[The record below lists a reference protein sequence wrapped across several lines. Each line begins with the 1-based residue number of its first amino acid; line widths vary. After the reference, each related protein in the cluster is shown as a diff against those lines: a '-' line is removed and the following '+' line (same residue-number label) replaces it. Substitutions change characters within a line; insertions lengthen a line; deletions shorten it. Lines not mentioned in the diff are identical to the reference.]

1 MDLTGRTDFV
11 ETWLREMP
19 TGLGSF
25 ETYDQLNYTIKD
37 RIKNGSKPIVV
48 NDADT
53 KKIVGSH
60 VAYYWVEGGDE
71 ILLGVELQIRPQGLV
86 VSLTGKHPAWRG
98 KPPFA
103 SDLYNLI
110 LKDNNK
116 SLRLISDNSLSD
128 EGYAIWQRLLKK
140 GHKISVYDKE
150 NPGRSFVTL
159 DSLEDMAKYFAH
171 DDTDFKRYQYVL
183 SEPGEML
190 GETRSFFHIRRHRE
204 LVPGLL

>member
-1 MDLTGRTDFV
+1 MDLTGRTDFI
-11 ETWLREMP
+11 ETWLSEMP
-19 TGLGSF
+19 TGLGNF
-25 ETYDQLNYTIKD
+25 DTYEQIVWTIKD
-37 RIKNGSKPIVV
+37 RMKYSKPEIV
-48 NDADT
+48 DANT

-60 VAYYWVEGGDE
+60 VAYYWIEGRDE
-71 ILLGVELQIRPQGLV
+71 ILLGVELQIKPQGLV
-86 VSLTGKHPAWRG
+86 ISLTGKHPAWKG

-110 LKDNNK
+110 LQDNNK
-116 SLRLISDNSLSD
+116 SLRIISDNSLSD
-128 EGYAIWQRLLKK
+128 EGYSIWQRLLKQ

-150 NPGRSFVTL
+150 TPGRSFITI

-183 SEPGEML
+183 SEAGEML